1 MTLTHSL
8 LETGFMKTGNPDN
21 PLERSGFTW
30 DEFYSHLR
38 EFDKAVCEANAVSQG
53 VGVRMAEAYQG
64 WSTYIFARICI
75 HASIMISN
83 VPKSRWAKRD
93 YDFWDFSSVAS
104 HLRAIL
110 EAELLFLYLSEVPES
125 TEQWSA
131 KLNVMHMNDC
141 VKRIEMFT
149 ASDNSEALSFYHEQ
163 QKVISD
169 RLHNNPVFMSLDS
182 GTRKRCLTGKA
193 ITIPNRDELLVK
205 LGKDP
210 VSFKI
215 MFDFLSH
222 YTHILPM
229 SYYKMEANGRGTG
242 CYNEFDFGY
251 IIMSMMMCTESLVK
265 CTDRMIEIFPDVK
278 RLRKGIKSKFTL
290 GPKPTK

>member
-1 MTLTHSL
+1 MKSDKAEN
-8 LETGFMKTGNPDN
+8 LEN
-21 PLERSGFTW
+21 PLERNDFTI
-30 DEFYSHLR
+30 DDFHHVLR
-38 EFDKAVCEANAVSQG
+38 EFDKAVCEANAISQG

-93 YDFWDFSSVAS
+93 YDFWDFASIAS
-104 HLRAIL
+104 HVRAIL
-110 EAELLFLYLSEVPES
+110 EAELLFMYLSEAPDSE
-125 TEQWSA
+125 EAWSA

-141 VKRIEMFT
+141 VKRIELFT
-149 ASDNSEALSFYHEQ
+149 QSDNTEALEFYNEQ
-163 QKVISD
+163 QSIIAE
-169 RLHNNPVFMSLDS
+169 RLNKNPAFLSLDS
-182 GTRKRCLTGKA
+182 GTRKRCLSGKA
-193 ITIPNRDELLVK
+193 LTIPNRDDLLIK

-210 VSFKI
+210 KSFKV

-222 YTHILPM
+222 YTHILPI
-229 SYYKMEANGRGTG
+229 SYYKMEPNGRGTG
-242 CYNEFDFGY
+242 CFNKFDFGY
-251 IIMSMMMCTESLVK
+251 IIMGMLLCTESLIK
-265 CTDRMIEIFPDVK
+265 CTERLVDIFPDVK

>member
-1 MTLTHSL
+1 
-8 LETGFMKTGNPDN
+8 MKNENPEN
-21 PLERSGFTW
+21 PLERCGFTW
-30 DEFYSHLR
+30 DEFYSYLR

-75 HASIMISN
+75 HASIMISD

-110 EAELLFLYLSEVPES
+110 EAELLFFYLSETPES

-149 ASDNSEALSFYHEQ
+149 ASDNSEALNFYHEQ

-182 GTRKRCLTGKA
+182 GTRKRCLAGKA

-229 SYYKMEANGRGTG
+229 SYYKMEPNGRGTG

-251 IIMSMMMCTESLVK
+251 IIMGMMMCTESLVK

-278 RLRKGIKSKFTL
+278 RLRKGTKSKFTL